1 MTRLM
6 INEIPKTRAEFIKKW
21 NDDHIFRARAQYTG
35 FEVYFNSIVRMP
47 HGTIAGAN
55 VKQPLHYLTNR

>member
-55 VKQPLHYLTNR
+55 VK